1 MANITKSCIDKIL
14 YKIEKKKELRNVL
27 KTKGVSKIE
36 ISKILRNDILFFQ
49 NYIELILMEEN
60 KKC

>member
-1 MANITKSCIDKIL
+1 MDNITKSCIDKIL